1 MYNTLDMPHSQKTVE
16 LVNTTEI
23 EMFIPV
29 MQDIADDFGIGSG
42 GSRLNEDAPLPPTEP
57 YVIVSHHTALRA
69 CMSPLSVGID
79 SSRLCKGSDS
89 ISTSPLLTDRFH

>member
-57 YVIVSHHTALRA
+57 YVIVSPIIR
-69 CMSPLSVGID
+69 LSVLVCP
-79 SSRLCKGSDS
+79 LC
-89 ISTSPLLTDRFH
+89 RAA